1 VCIGIKLVV
10 NVIGLFLWGL
20 RAIGLSKQINQKK
33 TTRISIKPCDIVN
46 VNTYNIYSPLSY

>member
-1 VCIGIKLVV
+1 MCIGIKLVV

-46 VNTYNIYSPLSY
+46 VNT